1 MNNYNK
7 EIFIHENENSLPEEL
22 CLDLIELVDNNNDE
36 LKLRIE
42 SNRLN
47 HFLLEEIKT
56 NLISYKRKINPL
68 SSKKDTSN
76 YVKIKKYIK
85 SAAQYDR
92 TSNIPNNI
100 IQIFDKTDRLH
111 PSIYNNIIK
120 ILKTNPEYN
129 YIFITDNEAI
139 ELIQTNFGNAALTAF
154 YRLKIGAAKADF
166 IRYIALYV
174 YGGVYLDLDSDI
186 NTKLINFIPQDVDF
200 IFFYNYVEDPKIV
213 QWLIM
218 IAKNHFLIK
227 KIIDEMVNRINRT
240 EPNIF
245 LATGPTLFTDVIYN
259 EINKTN
265 IYDFKRT
272 FSIEERLEFLNRF
285 ECDPRIM
292 NGLILNRETY
302 SNYFNFHFEKY
313 DESFMYENNE
323 RYTIN
328 SNIYQDALLKID
340 ELFIYKLDKDNSNI
354 ICANKNMC
362 FIWGLSSEQNELL
375 FWNEYQVQ
383 IKMGKLL
390 MFPNSWCF
398 PYKEVV
404 KNMKDAY
411 VIYGFFDMLID

>member
-1 MNNYNK
+1 MNDYNK
-7 EIFIHENENSLPEEL
+7 ETFIYENDNSLPEEL
-22 CLDLIELVDNNNDE
+22 CLDLIELFDNYHE
-36 LKLRIE
+36 TKKRIE

-47 HFLLEEIKT
+47 RLLLEEIKT
-56 NLISYKRKINPL
+56 NLISYKRKINSL
-68 SSKKDTSN
+68 NSKKDTSN
-76 YVKIKKYIK
+76 YVKIPKYIK
-85 SAAQYDR
+85 SAVQCDR
-92 TSNIPNNI
+92 QCSIPNNI
-100 IQIFDKTDRLH
+100 IQVFDKTDRLH

-139 ELIQTNFGNAALTAF
+139 ELIEANFDSDVLRAF

-166 IRYIALYV
+166 IRYVSLYV

-186 NTKLINFIPQDVDF
+186 QTKLIKFIPQDIDF
-200 IFFYNYVEDPKIV
+200 IFFYNYAEDPKIV

-218 IAKNHFLIK
+218 VAKKHFLIK
-227 KIIDEMVNRINRT
+227 MIIDEMVNRINRSET
-240 EPNIF
+240 NIF

-259 EINKTN
+259 EINKTS
-265 IYDFKRT
+265 IYNFKQT
-272 FSIEERLEFLNRF
+272 FSIEERLEFLNTF
-285 ECDPRIM
+285 EREPRIM

-302 SNYFNFHFEKY
+302 SSYFRFHFEKY
-313 DESFMYENNE
+313 EESFMYENNE
-323 RYTIN
+323 RYTIS
-328 SNIYQDALLKID
+328 SNIYQDSLLKID
-340 ELFIYKLDKDNSNI
+340 DFFIYRLDKCIPNV

-362 FIWGLSSEQNELL
+362 FVWGLSSEQNELL

-383 IKMGKLL
+383 LKAGKLL

-411 VIYGFFDMLID
+411 IIYGFFDMNID